1 MFFGGRNKPCALQK
15 KRMNFTGRAHGHK
28 TWTVQASVV
37 GEDVVLLL
45 VVDLGVVVVRVGR
58 LLLLVG
64 RIEVDDLEKKTNT
77 RNRRSNHK
85 FRTPR
90 LGCRLLTAV
99 TPPETLLW
107 SVCGCAA

>member
-28 TWTVQASVV
+28 TWTIQASVV

-64 RIEVDDLEKKTNT
+64 RIEVDDLKEKKTNGIGGQT
-77 RNRRSNHK
+77 TNSKHCVSDVACS
-85 FRTPR
+85 PR
-90 LGCRLLTAV
+90 
-99 TPPETLLW
+99 
-107 SVCGCAA
+107 